1 MVDDEV
7 GVPQDDNL
15 GPADDRVVPNRR
27 PRRFRTPA
35 EGATPSAAR
44 SKGDPGTATP
54 ANESPLEAIRTG
66 GSWRFGLP
74 SKLLVLTIIFVML
87 AEVLIFV
94 PSIANFRVNW
104 LTARLTSARL
114 AALAAEAVPGGVVPQ
129 NVKREI
135 LSTAQVRAVAIKK
148 DMMRRL
154 VLPSETPLVIDASF
168 DLRQMPADTLWEDAV
183 RRLELIGDALAV
195 FFAPEGRVIRVYGRP
210 MAGLDP
216 PSSSEE
222 FIEIVLP
229 EAPLRA
235 AMIQHGLN
243 ILILSLIISVIAAA
257 LVYFALIRVLVQP
270 MMRLT
275 RSMLHF
281 SEQPEE
287 PARVIEPSQR
297 RDEIGIAERELQN
310 MQLQLA
316 QALQQKNRLAQL
328 GLAVSKINHDL
339 RNMLASAQLMSD
351 RLASL
356 PDPTVQRFAP
366 KLIASLD
373 RAINFCNSSLEFGRA
388 QEAPPRREVFALA
401 PLIEEVGEGLDLPR
415 PGIDWQVHMEP
426 SLHIDADRE
435 YLYRILNNICR
446 NAVQAL
452 ESRDGDVGGWI
463 SVSAAR
469 QGRRVAI
476 DLTDN
481 GPGVPE
487 RARANLFRAFQGG
500 VRKGGSGLGLAI
512 AAELVAALGGTIKLG
527 SGSNGAAFR
536 IEIPD
541 RDASRI

>member
-1 MVDDEV
+1 LGDDEV

-15 GPADDRVVPNRR
+15 GSSDERVPSNSR
-27 PRRFRTPA
+27 PVRSRTPV
-35 EGATPSAAR
+35 EGAAPSAAHN
-44 SKGDPGTATP
+44 KGDPGTTP
-54 ANESPLEAIRTG
+54 ANASTSEGMLAG

-94 PSIANFRVNW
+94 PSIANFRVSW

-168 DLRQMPADTLWEDAV
+168 DLRQMPADTLWEEAV

-195 FFAPEGRVIRVYGRP
+195 FFASEGRIIRVYGRP
-210 MAGLDP
+210 TTGLDP
-216 PSSSEE
+216 ESSSEE

-243 ILILSLIISVIAAA
+243 ILILSIIISMIAAA

-275 RSMLHF
+275 RSMLYF
-281 SEQPEE
+281 SEKPED
-287 PARVIEPSQR
+287 PARVIEPSRR
-297 RDEIGIAERELQN
+297 RDEIGIAERELQQ

-316 QALQQKNRLAQL
+316 QALHQKNRLAQL

-373 RAINFCNSSLEFGRA
+373 RAINFCNSSLKFGRA

-401 PLIEEVGEGLDLPR
+401 PLVEEVGEGLDLPR
-415 PGIDWQVHMEP
+415 PGIEWQVHIEP

-452 ESRDGDVGGWI
+452 ESRDGVANGWI

-469 QGRRVAI
+469 QGRRVVI

-512 AAELVAALGGTIKLG
+512 SAELVAALGGTITLDNR
-527 SGSNGAAFR
+527 SNGAAFR